1 MISFLAHRASCPF
14 SGFQELLQLSA
25 RAVPE
30 TLRTDR
36 RPSMDK
42 TKQIQPT
49 AEDFFF
55 AHERLD
61 VFWVS
66 LEMVSLARRVGD
78 QVPRGFRYFADQL
91 LRSAGSVPGNVS
103 EGANRRALG
112 LKRQRFQD
120 ALSECGELAGWCTT
134 LKSMRL
140 VCAKDA
146 DDLRLLAGRV
156 SAMLNGLLR
165 RLGS

>member
-1 MISFLAHRASCPF
+1 MDSKKEASILNEEF
-14 SGFQELLQLSA
+14 
-25 RAVPE
+25 V
-30 TLRTDR
+30 
-36 RPSMDK
+36 
-42 TKQIQPT
+42 
-49 AEDFFF
+49 F

-66 LEMVSLARRVGD
+66 LEMIRLARRVSD

-120 ALSECGELAGWCTT
+120 ALSECGELAGWSTT

-165 RLGS
+165 RLEG